1 MSKQANWLENCK
13 HVVVPFLDLESSK
26 RCLDAAVSIGG
37 QVHVLHAMVPF
48 ASSYPMDV
56 FSVET
61 QQDIKGRTFQEIQN
75 QLKEAGYDVKL
86 HLEYGEPAHITAELC
101 EQVGA
106 DLIIMESA
114 QRKGIA
120 RWFLG
125 SVAEHLV
132 REAPCPL
139 LVLPKVKEET
149 A

>member
-1 MSKQANWLENCK
+1 MSGKVSLFDNCK
-13 HVVVPFLDLESSK
+13 SVVVPFLDLESSR
-26 RCLDAAVSIGG
+26 RCLDAAVSTGG

-48 ASSYPMDV
+48 ASSYPIDV
-56 FSVET
+56 FSVDT
-61 QQDIKGRTFQEIQN
+61 QQDIKERSYQDLQR

-86 HLEYGEPAHITAELC
+86 HLEYGEPAHIVAQLC
-101 EQVGA
+101 EEVGA

-125 SVAEHLV
+125 SVSEHLV

-139 LVLPKVKEET
+139 LVLPKVRE
-149 A
+149 